1 MNWNFETALA
11 AFSKGQNRTSLVKGL
26 HGLEKESLRIDANG
40 HLAMTPHPK
49 AIGNSLTD
57 PHITTDFSES
67 QVEFI
72 TPPFPKPEQTVAFLE
87 KLHRFTLPRI
97 GDEMLWPFSM
107 PGHLPNVEDIP
118 IAYYGE
124 SKEAKQKEIYR
135 RGLALR
141 YGKYMQTI
149 SGVHHNFSFS
159 PKLWDVL
166 MKLSG
171 TKLKKQAFMNEGYL
185 HIVRN
190 FIRYRWL
197 LVYLFGAS
205 PFHDPT
211 YKCRLLNPDRSEAVS
226 LRSSRCGYSNP
237 AKIDVDYN
245 SFDKHLKSLIKATKT
260 PHPAY
265 TKLGLKKDGSR
276 LRPDVGFSKADEQI
290 QLNDHILQI
299 GNEYYFS
306 IRLKPATPVKDLL
319 GSLRKNGVAYIEV
332 RIFDLNPFEPTG
344 VTVDQLYFSQ
354 LFLLY
359 CLFKTSPPVD
369 QKVLDEGTE
378 NQQMVAL
385 KGRNPSLQIQQ
396 NGRKIKMLTW
406 AEELLTEMKP
416 LAQLMDQNLAKP
428 RFTKLINHYQKA
440 LKNPATLPAFKA
452 VRELQK
458 TDQNFL
464 KYGLR
469 KAKTYAKKLRTA

>member
-11 AFSKGQNRTSLVKGL
+11 AFSKAKDRTILEKGL
-26 HGLEKESLRIDANG
+26 HGLEKESLRIDEHG

-67 QVEFI
+67 QLEFI

-97 GDEMLWPFSM
+97 DNEMLWPFSM
-107 PGHLPNVEDIP
+107 PGSLPPVEDIP

-124 SKEAKQKEIYR
+124 SKVAKEKEIYR

-171 TKLKKQAFMNEGYL
+171 TKLKKQQFINEGYL

-211 YKCRLLNPDRSEAVS
+211 YKCRLLHPDRSEAIS

-237 AKIDVDYN
+237 AKIEVDYN

-265 TKLGLKKDGSR
+265 KKLGLK
-276 LRPDVGFSKADEQI
+276 KADEQI

-319 GSLRKNGVAYIEV
+319 GSLSKNGVAYIEV

-344 VTVDQLYFSQ
+344 VTIDQLYFDQ

-359 CLFKTSPPVD
+359 CLFKESPPVD

-385 KGRNPSLQIQQ
+385 KGRNPSLKIKQ
-396 NGRKIKMLTW
+396 NGRPITMVAW
-406 AEELLTEMKP
+406 ATEILAEMKP

-428 RFTKLINHYQKA
+428 RYTKLINHYQKA

-452 VRELQK
+452 VREFQK
-458 TDQNFL
+458 TNPTFL
-464 KYGLR
+464 EYGLR
-469 KAKTYAKKLRTA
+469 KAKTYAKSFKNRTR